1 LLLFSQGNHELGG
14 RHIDV
19 KKAVSKEMMGGMGGG
34 GGGGGGRGGRGGRG
48 GGRGGG
54 RVINFPF
61 SKYHFLAN
69 INFQMQRLLPKNT
82 QLPLLLFDEIVIL
95 S

>member
-54 RVINFPF
+54 RVINFPC

-69 INFQMQRLLPKNT
+69 INFSNAT
-82 QLPLLLFDEIVIL
+82 VT